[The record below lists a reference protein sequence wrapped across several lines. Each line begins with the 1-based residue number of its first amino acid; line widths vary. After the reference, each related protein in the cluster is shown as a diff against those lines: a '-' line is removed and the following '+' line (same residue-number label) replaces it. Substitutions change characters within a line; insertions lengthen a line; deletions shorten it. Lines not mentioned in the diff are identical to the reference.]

1 MSERR
6 SSSAIFFMLIMLFA
20 STAPLALASASD
32 STDSSAETEPYDAGG
47 IIIGDLDDFDPSTG
61 SEYLFIHEDEP
72 VVSAT
77 QFMRQAWIDAGR
89 PGVEDMVVEPSMAV
103 QLQGHVRRI
112 RLAIR

>member
-89 PGVEDMVVEPSMAV
+89 PALRTWWWNLPWPV